1 MSKYCGIPKEDLR
14 LKEKIASTPSGDTFK
29 GIWQNSVIVA
39 KFINLGQDPSEAT
52 IRRATNSFVDEFPK
66 LRIFSHPNILPV
78 LGGANDS
85 PNLIVV
91 SQFMENGTLYSV
103 LHEKAS
109 LMIDQVQ
116 AIKFAIDVARGMA
129 FLHTLSLD
137 ILDRYQL
144 NSKHVFV
151 SKNCHE
157 G

>member
-1 MSKYCGIPKEDLR
+1 MGDN
-14 LKEKIASTPSGDTFK
+14 PSG
-29 GIWQNSVIVA
+29 SVV
-39 KFINLGQDPSEAT
+39 
-52 IRRATNSFVDEFPK
+52 RRATNSFVDEFPK

-85 PNLIVV
+85 PNLILV
-91 SQFMENGTLYSV
+91 SQFMEHGTLYSV

-151 SKNCHE
+151 SKNGHE